1 MHPRVYHA
9 PVLRRVRSGVVVLL
23 VFAACVPVLHAR
35 QNRAVRDLVDLAS
48 RYVVEYEQQYWAL
61 ALDEENVQ
69 WLERPVHTGSNLTRA
84 NPGGGM
90 IPGGTQRR
98 TVTRSD
104 YVLVQAGA
112 GRGWVPYR
120 DLHWVNGKELRDRD
134 DRLVRLLKTGSA
146 EAFDEATAVHQ
157 ESHRYDV
164 GNVQRS
170 INIPMFGMM
179 LLHPQVRERFEFK
192 AAGDEVIAG
201 RAVERLAYTEKARP
215 TLIKTSRGKDLALTG
230 HIWIESSTGVVVKT
244 AMTAADPIVRANVF
258 VTFRRDTELGL
269 WVPDVMEE
277 FYKAAIAFDDTH
289 SISTFTTPRL
299 YQR

>member
-1 MHPRVYHA
+1 MYDA
-9 PVLRRVRSGVVVLL
+9 PVIRRVVSGAVVLL
-23 VFAACVPVLHAR
+23 VAGLCLPVLEAR
-35 QNRAVRDLVDLAS
+35 QSRAVRDLLDLAS

-61 ALDEENVQ
+61 ALDEETVQ
-69 WLERPVHTGSNLTRA
+69 WLERPVHTGSSLTRA

-90 IPGGTQRR
+90 IPGGMQRR
-98 TVTRSD
+98 TVTHSD
-104 YVLVQAGA
+104 YVIVQAGA

-120 DLHWVNGKELRDRD
+120 DLVSVNGTEMRDRD

-146 EAFDEATAVHQ
+146 EAFDEAAAVDK

-164 GNVQRS
+164 GNVQRT
-170 INIPMFGMM
+170 INIPMFGLM

-201 RAVERLAYTEKARP
+201 RAVERLSYTEKARP

-230 HIWIESSTGVVVKT
+230 HVWIESSTGVIVKT
-244 AMTAADPIVRANVF
+244 AMTAADPIVRANVY
-258 VTFRRDTELGL
+258 VTFRRDSELGL

-277 FYKAAIAFDDTH
+277 FYKAALAFDDTH
-289 SISTFTTPRL
+289 SVSTFTTPRL

>member
-1 MHPRVYHA
+1 MYDA
-9 PVLRRVRSGVVVLL
+9 PVSRRVVSGAVVLL
-23 VFAACVPVLHAR
+23 VAGLCLPVLQAR
-35 QNRAVRDLVDLAS
+35 QSRAVRDLLDLAS

-69 WLERPVHTGSNLTRA
+69 WLERPVHTGSSLTRA

-90 IPGGTQRR
+90 IPGGMQRR
-98 TVTRSD
+98 TVTHSD
-104 YVLVQAGA
+104 YVIVQAGA

-120 DLHWVNGKELRDRD
+120 DLVSVNGTEMRDRD

-146 EAFDEATAVHQ
+146 EAFDEAAAVDK

-164 GNVQRS
+164 GNVQRT
-170 INIPMFGMM
+170 INIPMFGLM

-201 RAVERLAYTEKARP
+201 RAVERLSYTEKARP

-230 HIWIESSTGVVVKT
+230 HVWIESSTGVVVKT
-244 AMTAADPIVRANVF
+244 AMTAADPIVRANVY
-258 VTFRRDTELGL
+258 VTFRRDSELGL

-277 FYKAAIAFDDTH
+277 FYKAALAFDDTH
-289 SISTFTTPRL
+289 SVSTFTTPRL

>member
-1 MHPRVYHA
+1 VYDA
-9 PVLRRVRSGVVVLL
+9 PVIRRVVSGAVVLL
-23 VFAACVPVLHAR
+23 VAGLCLPVLEAR
-35 QNRAVRDLVDLAS
+35 QSRAVRDLLDLAS

-61 ALDEENVQ
+61 ALDEETVQ
-69 WLERPVHTGSNLTRA
+69 WLERPVHTGSSLTRA

-90 IPGGTQRR
+90 IPGGMQRR
-98 TVTRSD
+98 TVTHSD
-104 YVLVQAGA
+104 YVIVQAGA

-120 DLHWVNGKELRDRD
+120 DLVSVNGTEMRDRD

-146 EAFDEATAVHQ
+146 EAFDEAAAVDK

-164 GNVQRS
+164 GNVQRT
-170 INIPMFGMM
+170 INIPMFGLM

-201 RAVERLAYTEKARP
+201 RAVERLSYTEKARP

-230 HIWIESSTGVVVKT
+230 HVWIESSTGVIVKT
-244 AMTAADPIVRANVF
+244 AMTAADPIVRANVY
-258 VTFRRDTELGL
+258 VTFRRDSELGL

-277 FYKAAIAFDDTH
+277 FYKAALAFDDTH
-289 SISTFTTPRL
+289 SVSTFTTPRL

>member
-1 MHPRVYHA
+1 VYDA
-9 PVLRRVRSGVVVLL
+9 PVIRRSVSGAIVLL
-23 VFAACVPVLHAR
+23 MVGAAVSVPQAR
-35 QNRAVRDLVDLAS
+35 QSRAVRDLLDLAS

-61 ALDEENVQ
+61 ALDEETVQ
-69 WLERPVHTGSNLTRA
+69 WLERPVHTGSSLTRA

-90 IPGGTQRR
+90 IPGGMQRR
-98 TVTRSD
+98 TVTHSD
-104 YVLVQAGA
+104 YVIVQAGA

-120 DLHWVNGKELRDRD
+120 DLVSVNGTEMRDRD

-146 EAFDEATAVHQ
+146 QAFEEAEVVDK

-164 GNVQRS
+164 GNVQRT
-170 INIPMFGMM
+170 INIPMFGLM

-201 RAVERLAYTEKARP
+201 RAVERLSYTEKARP

-230 HIWIESSTGVVVKT
+230 HIWIESSTGVIVKT
-244 AMTAADPIVRANVF
+244 AMTAADPIVRANVY
-258 VTFRRDTELGL
+258 VTFRRDSELGL

-277 FYKAAIAFDDTH
+277 FYKAALAFDDTH
-289 SISTFTTPRL
+289 SVSTFTTPRL

>member
-1 MHPRVYHA
+1 MYDA
-9 PVLRRVRSGVVVLL
+9 PVIRRVVSGAVVLL
-23 VFAACVPVLHAR
+23 VAAFCLPVLEAR
-35 QNRAVRDLVDLAS
+35 QSRAVRDLLDLAS

-61 ALDEENVQ
+61 ALDEETVQ
-69 WLERPVHTGSNLTRA
+69 WLERPVHTGSSLTRA

-90 IPGGTQRR
+90 IPGGMQRR
-98 TVTRSD
+98 TVTHSD
-104 YVLVQAGA
+104 YVIVQAGA

-120 DLHWVNGKELRDRD
+120 DLVSVNGTEMRDRD

-146 EAFDEATAVHQ
+146 EAFEEAEAVDK

-164 GNVQRS
+164 GNVQRT
-170 INIPMFGMM
+170 INIPMFGLM

-201 RAVERLAYTEKARP
+201 RAVERLSYTEKARP

-230 HIWIESSTGVVVKT
+230 HVWIESSTGVIVKT
-244 AMTAADPIVRANVF
+244 AMTAADPIVRANVY
-258 VTFRRDTELGL
+258 VTFRRDSELGL

-277 FYKAAIAFDDTH
+277 FYKAALAFDDTH
-289 SISTFTTPRL
+289 SVSTFTTPRL